1 MPRLRTTLGL
11 LLLLAGPAAPGAAPG
26 IPPPLSVPRAAGPV
40 TADGELGDP
49 GWTGAA
55 VIDTFWET
63 SPGNDVPPDVK
74 TTAWVTSDDRYVYI
88 AVKCDDPEPRKIR
101 APYADRDNV
110 WREAGTTAS

>member
-1 MPRLRTTLGL
+1 M
-11 LLLLAGPAAPGAAPG
+11 
-26 IPPPLSVPRAAGPV
+26 
-40 TADGELGDP
+40 
-49 GWTGAA
+49 
-55 VIDTFWET
+55 
-63 SPGNDVPPDVK
+63 PPDVK